1 MYVHKRTERYLNV
14 SILPAVAVVVAGV
27 ILTPVLVT
35 GGGCLLAGG
44 GGWAAACSAPVRR
57 NVKCDIN
64 GEAVSGSR
72 GVKRNFFLLEGQN
85 R

>member
-1 MYVHKRTERYLNV
+1 MCIKNRYLNV

-27 ILTPVLVT
+27 ILTPVLMTV
-35 GGGCLLAGG
+35 GCLLAGG
-44 GGWAAACSAPVRR
+44 GGWAAGCCSAPGKR

>member
-1 MYVHKRTERYLNV
+1 MHKRTEIYQNV

-35 GGGCLLAGG
+35 GGGCLLVGG
-44 GGWAAACSAPVRR
+44 GGWAVVCSAPGKI

>member
-1 MYVHKRTERYLNV
+1 MYGHKRTERYLNV

-27 ILTPVLVT
+27 ILTPVLMT

-44 GGWAAACSAPVRR
+44 GGWAAGCSAPGKI

-64 GEAVSGSR
+64 GEAVSGQPGR
-72 GVKRNFFLLEGQN
+72 EKKLLLT
-85 R
+85 

>member
-1 MYVHKRTERYLNV
+1 MCIKNRYLNV

-27 ILTPVLVT
+27 ILIRVLMTV
-35 GGGCLLAGG
+35 GGCLLCGG
-44 GGWAAACSAPVRR
+44 GGWAAGCCSAPVRR